1 VELIDAVVPN
11 CANRLPIWIPL
22 PSTTRSACRT
32 EGGCVA
38 VEPGRGAT
46 GPSARVAGVPAE
58 IGAALAVETAQAMAN
73 PSAQPRLSATA
84 NALRGFM
91 IVSLSRTNEVGLSA
105 Y

>member
-1 VELIDAVVPN
+1 
-11 CANRLPIWIPL
+11 
-22 PSTTRSACRT
+22 
-32 EGGCVA
+32 
-38 VEPGRGAT
+38 
-46 GPSARVAGVPAE
+46 VPAE

-91 IVSLSRTNEVGLSA
+91 IVSQSRINEVGLSA